1 MSRPPAKPAP
11 QPERSAEKLRHSNR
25 TGNLDDPGP
34 AIDAQNRLDRPE
46 QAKGRPARSGPSNA
60 GRDGGA

>member
-1 MSRPPAKPAP
+1 MSRHPSKPDP
-11 QPERSAEKLRHSNR
+11 QPDRSAEKLRRANR
-25 TGNLDDPGP
+25 SADLGDPSP